1 VLDRAFVRENP
12 EAVKRAVQLK
22 GEKVDIGNI
31 LALDTQH
38 RQITTEV
45 QKLREERN
53 IKSKQ
58 IGDLRKQ
65 KQDASQLM
73 ESVREINDKIKGLE
87 AEIDILGRQIED
99 LMMWVP
105 NIPYDEVQPG
115 VGGDDG
121 VEVRRW
127 GERKEF
133 AFEPQAHWD
142 LGKCLG
148 ILDFETGAK
157 LAGSF
162 FALFIGQ
169 GALLQRA
176 LLNFMLDLHTQKHGY
191 TEVFPPFLVNRDV
204 LTGTGQLPKLE
215 DDMYHLPRDDFFL
228 IPTAE
233 VPVTNIYRDKVLSED
248 DLPIY
253 LTAYTACFRREA
265 GSYGKDTR
273 GLLRVHQFDKVEMVK
288 FATPETSRDELG
300 KLLKNAEEV
309 LQLLGLEY
317 RVVRLPAGD
326 LSFAA
331 ALCYDIEVWA
341 PGVKQYLEV
350 SSCSTYTDF
359 QARRCSIRYRT
370 KQGQMRYVHTIN
382 GSGLALPRVV
392 VAIMETYQDA
402 DGTINVPEVLVPYM
416 HGKDKIVPEI

>member
-1 VLDRAFVRENP
+1 MLDRAFVRDNP
-12 EAVKRAVQLK
+12 DVVKRAVQLK
-22 GEKVDIGNI
+22 GEKVDIDNL
-31 LALDTQH
+31 LALDVQH
-38 RQITTEV
+38 RQVTTEV
-45 QKLREERN
+45 QSLREERN
-53 IKSKQ
+53 AKSKQ
-58 IGDLRKQ
+58 IGELRKQ
-65 KQDASQLM
+65 KRDASELM
-73 ESVREINDKIKGLE
+73 ESVRQINDKTKGLE
-87 AEIDILGRQIED
+87 AELEILGRQIED

-115 VGGDDG
+115 VGDDQA
-121 VEVRRW
+121 VEVSRW
-127 GERKEF
+127 GERKQF
-133 AFEPQAHWD
+133 PFEPKPHWD
-142 LGKCLG
+142 LGKYLG
-148 ILDFETGAK
+148 ILDFETAAK

-169 GALLQRA
+169 GALLERA
-176 LLNFMLDLHTQKHGY
+176 LFNFMLDLHTREHGY
-191 TEVFPPFLVNRDV
+191 KEVLPPFLVNRDV
-204 LTGTGQLPKLE
+204 LAGTGQLPKLE

-233 VPVTNIYRDKVLSED
+233 VPVTNIYRDQVLSED

-288 FATPETSRDELG
+288 FVTPETSRNEL
-300 KLLKNAEEV
+300 KTLLANAEEV
-309 LQLLGLEY
+309 LRLLGLEY

-341 PGVKQYLEV
+341 PGVKKYLEV

-370 KQGQMRYVHTIN
+370 KQGKMSYVHTLN
-382 GSGLALPRVV
+382 GSGVALPRLV
-392 VAIMETYQDA
+392 VAILETYQNA
-402 DGTINVPEVLVPYM
+402 DGTVTVPKVLVPYM
-416 HGKDKIVPEI
+416 HGKQKITPEI